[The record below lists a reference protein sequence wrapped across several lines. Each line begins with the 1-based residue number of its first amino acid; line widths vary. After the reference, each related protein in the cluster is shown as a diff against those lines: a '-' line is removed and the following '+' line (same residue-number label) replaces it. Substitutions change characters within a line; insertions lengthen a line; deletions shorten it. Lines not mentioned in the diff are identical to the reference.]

1 MSLLRFLMLLSLVCW
16 IGGLIFFA
24 FVLAPTAFSIPDV
37 LPNTHLAGNVV
48 GRALSK
54 LHWIAIFSGIIF
66 LISSLLYSRLVD
78 GTPHIFAARNILLC
92 LMLALTLIS
101 QFGIIPRMDTLRT
114 ALGEVS
120 TAPIDSP
127 DRIQFDALHVWST
140 RVEGAVLLLGLV
152 VVYLTAQQLAFR

>member
-1 MSLLRFLMLLSLVCW
+1 MLLSLVVW
-16 IGGLIFFA
+16 IGGLVFFA

-48 GRALSK
+48 GRALGK
-54 LHWIAIFSGIIF
+54 LHWIALFSGIVF
-66 LISSLLYSRLVD
+66 LISSLLYSRLVE

-140 RVEGAVLLLGLV
+140 RVEGSVLLLGLV
-152 VVYLTAQQLAFR
+152 VVYLTARSF

>member
-1 MSLLRFLMLLSLVCW
+1 
-16 IGGLIFFA
+16 
-24 FVLAPTAFSIPDV
+24 
-37 LPNTHLAGNVV
+37 
-48 GRALSK
+48 